1 MSEVT
6 ETGVDTAQSDE
17 EAMASLM
24 AGYNARGANTPPVDV
39 PDDTTAQPETPAN
52 NVPHDAPQGDEQA
65 TPPVAEAEPVK
76 DAATL
81 MREQLAA
88 FKEEVRTIV
97 GDPTAVR
104 KLHGEI
110 GDINRKLKQLEP
122 KAVPAPAPV
131 NEELAAAMEGAERV
145 AEEFQELGGPL
156 VTAMKA
162 MAKANATPQASG
174 PTQEEISAQIEARA
188 RQLQQETEQRQHHD
202 AVKVLKIDHPDFD
215 NVMRSQEFDTWVK
228 AKPVDLQETIRY
240 TENPLLAARF
250 LSEFKETQ
258 RTQQKKQDRLSRAV
272 TPQGVAIVSAAPS
285 KLTPDEEVM
294 LGYQKSGPRPLHK
307 R

>member
-6 ETGVDTAQSDE
+6 DTGVDTAQSDD

-52 NVPHDAPQGDEQA
+52 NVPHEAQGGEQA
-65 TPPVAEAEPVK
+65 TSAAAEAEPVK

-81 MREQLAA
+81 MKEQLAA

-97 GDPTAVR
+97 GDPQAVR

-122 KAVPAPAPV
+122 KPEPKAAPV
-131 NEELAAAMEGAERV
+131 NEELTAAMQGAERV

-162 MAKANATPQASG
+162 MEKANASRVVG
-174 PTQEEISAQIEARA
+174 PTQEEINNQIDARA
-188 RQLQQETEQRQHHD
+188 KALQEEADTRRYNE
-202 AVKVLKIDHPDFD
+202 AVVALKAEHPDFATVKDSPEFGAWVNSKPAELQGVIFHTD
-215 NVMRSQEFDTWVK
+215 N
-228 AKPVDLQETIRY
+228 PVLASRY
-240 TENPLLAARF
+240 
-250 LSEFKETQ
+250 LSEFKDSQ

-272 TPQGVAIVSAAPS
+272 TPQGVAIASAAPS
-285 KLTPDEEVM
+285 KLTPEEEIM